1 MRKRILSILLALC
14 MVLTLMPQ
22 AAFAEGETESTPSL
36 SAFAT
41 KDQLMNSFSSNDFDN
56 KGKLVFG
63 KNSEGKAQE
72 WYILGKDGGV
82 SGDNTMIFAA
92 DSIAKSLPFRS
103 DLNVIPYDK
112 SWGCE
117 YSTNSVKEVAANH
130 YGASDLRKSL
140 QNIAKNNNYFSSAEQ
155 GMMNAT
161 RIENWDY
168 YGDKISVPYY
178 TTDILYALDSNPFT
192 LGNYVLYNIGS
203 ERKALNDEYLW
214 INGKYFWMREVE
226 AMYDGCAYV
235 TYYPHRTMYL
245 YPVNAKYDAR
255 PAGNLNLSDVLFAS
269 AATTTSLSTA
279 KSGIIASGTA
289 MTLRLDGS
297 SKDIGRAVYDITTGD
312 IKAVK
317 GSTSGNVALV
327 VQGND
332 GTRDWYYSQKIT
344 GTQTLKTSTIKSA
357 LGLSG
362 NIDLSSCRIWLET
375 TAGDGMLYA
384 VTANG
389 CSTEAEM
396 RNAINAGV
404 TSISLACDIDLSN
417 TLNLSDKN
425 ITLDLNGHTLKGNI
439 TLADTSAAPKSILTL
454 IDSNPAK
461 GGVVNGRITLTRGS
475 NGTASHLYANG
486 GTVTGQ
492 VSMPSYA
499 GGIYCTS
506 STPTVF
512 KGYVGNYGEIHG
524 GIFYSN
530 INEGCIKEKTVTFMN
545 GSSRYA
551 LEVVTSGNKAV
562 APAEPAKDGY
572 VFVGWYNGDT
582 KYDFTKPL
590 TENITLSAKWVSE
603 NVSTKDQLNEAV
615 ALGSTFIRLTNNITL
630 SDILNLS
637 DKVLTLD
644 LNGHTLEGDIKL
656 ADTSAAPKSILT
668 LIDSD
673 PAKGG
678 ILKGNITLT
687 RGSYGTASH
696 LYANG
701 GTVTGMVSMPSYVGG
716 IYCTSST
723 PTVFK
728 GYVGNYG
735 GIYGGIFYSNINE
748 GCIKER
754 TVTFMN
760 GSSQYAL
767 EVVASGSKLAEP
779 ITPSVKT
786 GYQSF
791 DGWYDG
797 DTKYTF
803 GSPISDNLTLTAKF
817 GDPITYNI
825 KYDLGEGGTATNP
838 ETYTVESEAITLTN
852 PVKEGYIFT
861 GWSGTGLTGE
871 NNMTV
876 TIPKGSTGAREYTA
890 HYMAKNNYSVVFD
903 TNGGTAING
912 RTDVKWTD
920 KVLENIT
927 DPTREGYTFSGWKC
941 GDTSVGADTTY
952 AILAV
957 NENVS
962 EIELT
967 AQWEAKN
974 YTVSFDT
981 NGGTAIN
988 SRTDVKWTDKVLEG
1002 IIDPTRE
1009 GYTFIGWKCGDTEVD
1024 ETTNYSDLAVN
1035 DTVSSIE
1042 LTAQWIENIVPAAPT
1057 GTISIDGHSWDSF
1070 NSNITFDR
1078 FFKTTKTV
1086 EITASESG
1094 TVTIE
1099 YLLSDRALTVDELDE
1114 AVFTKYDEAFSLD
1127 LNHEYVIYARLTD
1140 ASGYVTYI
1148 NSGGIVIDT
1157 VPPVISGIENG
1168 STYCSSHKV
1177 TVTEKYIK
1185 SVTVN
1190 EAEVELDD
1198 QNQFDL
1204 TMQVGEKRIAATD
1217 WADNQSEMTVTVRG
1231 GHEDA
1236 DTDHICDYCGTNV
1249 SVHKDNDNDHLCDI
1263 CGVTLAENTGG
1274 GGGVY
1279 VPPSQSPIVKND
1291 DNATTSA
1298 DLSDTTSTS
1307 GGTTTANIDKAI
1319 GEEIVDKAVEN
1330 KSEEV
1335 VIDATA
1341 NTSAA
1346 AGSTVI
1352 AQVGIPTATLEAI
1365 AEKTEADVTVKTDV
1379 AEVKMDNAA
1388 AGAVAEQAA
1397 GDTVQIIVEKV
1408 DETADKVEFQLKV
1421 VCSQGNVIS
1430 DFKGGNVAVT
1440 VEIPKNM
1447 ASKEIVCVYIDDDGR
1462 MSKVKGQKNADGTYT
1477 FTTGH
1482 FSTYAL
1488 MTEEEA
1494 DTAIA
1499 AQKEEI
1505 IAKLDSYALVAR
1517 SMACKTSSGKKAIR
1531 IRVYDKNGLSADFFD
1546 GIEIYRS
1553 TKKNTG
1559 YGKKPIFVTKSGKSS
1574 YYNTAVKKGTKYY
1587 YRVRGFVIIDGQKY
1601 YTDYSLKAIR
1611 TAK

>member
-1 MRKRILSILLALC
+1 
-14 MVLTLMPQ
+14 
-22 AAFAEGETESTPSL
+22 
-36 SAFAT
+36 
-41 KDQLMNSFSSNDFDN
+41 
-56 KGKLVFG
+56 
-63 KNSEGKAQE
+63 
-72 WYILGKDGGV
+72 
-82 SGDNTMIFAA
+82 MIFAA

-603 NVSTKDQLNEAV
+603 NVSTRTTERSRCPGQ
-615 ALGSTFIRLTNNITL
+615 
-630 SDILNLS
+630 
-637 DKVLTLD
+637 
-644 LNGHTLEGDIKL
+644 
-656 ADTSAAPKSILT
+656 
-668 LIDSD
+668 
-673 PAKGG
+673 
-678 ILKGNITLT
+678 
-687 RGSYGTASH
+687 H
-696 LYANG
+696 LY
-701 GTVTGMVSMPSYVGG
+701 
-716 IYCTSST
+716 
-723 PTVFK
+723 
-728 GYVGNYG
+728 
-735 GIYGGIFYSNINE
+735 
-748 GCIKER
+748 
-754 TVTFMN
+754 
-760 GSSQYAL
+760 Q
-767 EVVASGSKLAEP
+767 
-779 ITPSVKT
+779 
-786 GYQSF
+786 
-791 DGWYDG
+791 
-797 DTKYTF
+797 
-803 GSPISDNLTLTAKF
+803 
-817 GDPITYNI
+817 
-825 KYDLGEGGTATNP
+825 
-838 ETYTVESEAITLTN
+838 
-852 PVKEGYIFT
+852 
-861 GWSGTGLTGE
+861 
-871 NNMTV
+871 
-876 TIPKGSTGAREYTA
+876 
-890 HYMAKNNYSVVFD
+890 
-903 TNGGTAING
+903 
-912 RTDVKWTD
+912 
-920 KVLENIT
+920 
-927 DPTREGYTFSGWKC
+927 
-941 GDTSVGADTTY
+941 
-952 AILAV
+952 
-957 NENVS
+957 
-962 EIELT
+962 
-967 AQWEAKN
+967 
-974 YTVSFDT
+974 
-981 NGGTAIN
+981 
-988 SRTDVKWTDKVLEG
+988 
-1002 IIDPTRE
+1002 
-1009 GYTFIGWKCGDTEVD
+1009 
-1024 ETTNYSDLAVN
+1024 
-1035 DTVSSIE
+1035 
-1042 LTAQWIENIVPAAPT
+1042 
-1057 GTISIDGHSWDSF
+1057 
-1070 NSNITFDR
+1070 
-1078 FFKTTKTV
+1078 
-1086 EITASESG
+1086 
-1094 TVTIE
+1094 
-1099 YLLSDRALTVDELDE
+1099 
-1114 AVFTKYDEAFSLD
+1114 
-1127 LNHEYVIYARLTD
+1127 
-1140 ASGYVTYI
+1140 
-1148 NSGGIVIDT
+1148 
-1157 VPPVISGIENG
+1157 
-1168 STYCSSHKV
+1168 
-1177 TVTEKYIK
+1177 
-1185 SVTVN
+1185 
-1190 EAEVELDD
+1190 
-1198 QNQFDL
+1198 
-1204 TMQVGEKRIAATD
+1204 
-1217 WADNQSEMTVTVRG
+1217 
-1231 GHEDA
+1231 
-1236 DTDHICDYCGTNV
+1236 
-1249 SVHKDNDNDHLCDI
+1249 
-1263 CGVTLAENTGG
+1263 
-1274 GGGVY
+1274 
-1279 VPPSQSPIVKND
+1279 
-1291 DNATTSA
+1291 
-1298 DLSDTTSTS
+1298 
-1307 GGTTTANIDKAI
+1307 
-1319 GEEIVDKAVEN
+1319 
-1330 KSEEV
+1330 
-1335 VIDATA
+1335 
-1341 NTSAA
+1341 
-1346 AGSTVI
+1346 
-1352 AQVGIPTATLEAI
+1352 
-1365 AEKTEADVTVKTDV
+1365 
-1379 AEVKMDNAA
+1379 
-1388 AGAVAEQAA
+1388 
-1397 GDTVQIIVEKV
+1397 
-1408 DETADKVEFQLKV
+1408 ADK
-1421 VCSQGNVIS
+1421 
-1430 DFKGGNVAVT
+1430 
-1440 VEIPKNM
+1440 
-1447 ASKEIVCVYIDDDGR
+1447 
-1462 MSKVKGQKNADGTYT
+1462 
-1477 FTTGH
+1477 
-1482 FSTYAL
+1482 
-1488 MTEEEA
+1488 
-1494 DTAIA
+1494 
-1499 AQKEEI
+1499 
-1505 IAKLDSYALVAR
+1505 
-1517 SMACKTSSGKKAIR
+1517 
-1531 IRVYDKNGLSADFFD
+1531 
-1546 GIEIYRS
+1546 
-1553 TKKNTG
+1553 
-1559 YGKKPIFVTKSGKSS
+1559 
-1574 YYNTAVKKGTKYY
+1574 
-1587 YRVRGFVIIDGQKY
+1587 
-1601 YTDYSLKAIR
+1601 
-1611 TAK
+1611 